1 MSLHYLERDEV
12 NGLKLLQRQQQAK
25 WRKRA
30 YVFINE
36 RPPALR
42 PDGPAASPSSL
53 VRSGERMVSDRPRRG
68 HAACPRGRNV
78 GTVNTWHGADE
89 GKAVFGDRPEAR
101 LPRFDRRRGE
111 RGLSNNRLCCGIE
124 WPAIIGKGVAH
135 RDNNMRAAIIHVLAD
150 AAVSV
155 LVIVGLLF
163 GRFLGWTWMD
173 PVVGLCGAVV
183 IAAWS
188 YGLVRDTGAVLLDMN
203 PDRGMAKRMRAA
215 IETDGDQ
222 LTDLHLSRLGPGIWV
237 PSSRSQHSGSAGRSI
252 ISHCSAGLAPC
263 PT

>member
-1 MSLHYLERDEV
+1 MLHISQPFSCPGPTRMSLHYLERDEV
-12 NGLKLLQRQQQAK
+12 NGLKLLRRQQQAK

-111 RGLSNNRLCCGIE
+111 RGLSNNRLC
-124 WPAIIGKGVAH
+124 PRPVAS
-135 RDNNMRAAIIHVLAD
+135 DDLALCLAD
-150 AAVSV
+150 SFA
-155 LVIVGLLF
+155 LPLRYCCRI
-163 GRFLGWTWMD
+163 
-173 PVVGLCGAVV
+173 
-183 IAAWS
+183 
-188 YGLVRDTGAVLLDMN
+188 YY
-203 PDRGMAKRMRAA
+203 
-215 IETDGDQ
+215 
-222 LTDLHLSRLGPGIWV
+222 
-237 PSSRSQHSGSAGRSI
+237 SAGVSRRQR
-252 ISHCSAGLAPC
+252 LAR
-263 PT
+263 